1 MDRAV
6 ARRVLLVGTL
16 GAPLFPTLH
25 WALTRIY
32 ALNFSTAGPNTTA
45 LLALALL
52 TGWTVALAPRLRA
65 RPRLVTAALAALV
78 LATGLSTVRV
88 GVGGLLAALGVQL
101 LAVAVLAA
109 LVQGTDGV
117 TVGLGGATG
126 VTVFVALRAWLDTA
140 PTYAT
145 PEGAYALI
153 ALALLAL
160 GGWLRLLR
168 AGDPFPAADFS
179 VPLAPFAAFVL
190 AQGAFL
196 AMPAAVAAWA
206 LRPYPLT
213 ALATVAGLL
222 TGGALLVGR
231 GAPDDRETAGWLVVF
246 VVAVAALLWVDRAG
260 SGVAALPAQAAAVV
274 LLAAGSRVTGPRRPV
289 REAGRVV
296 VLQFAGIVL
305 LFLHVAALNWAFMP
319 APLDSLARGRLPLF
333 LFAACLLLP
342 ATIAAPWLRRRL
354 GSGADERDPPLDH
367 DRRELLGLAGAG
379 TLGLAGVAAREGVAG
394 VRAADGSPLT
404 VMTYNVHQYLA
415 PDGDYNLRAVRDVIA
430 SADPDIVGLQESDS
444 GRLTAGGFD
453 GVRWLAHAL
462 GYHHTFGT
470 PTGDG
475 SYGAALLSRW
485 PIANERVEYLP
496 VNRSP
501 PRPALVADVQT
512 PQGPLPVVATHFQT
526 EKPGDRRAA
535 EAERIVSIAADLDRA
550 VLLGDFN
557 TPPSDD
563 QRAHRVLD
571 GAFTDAWTAANG
583 AGGGETY
590 SAADPTKRIDYVWL
604 QGDWRVD
611 AARVVGGPA
620 ASDHRAVVATL
631 SR

>member
-1 MDRAV
+1 MDRV
-6 ARRVLLVGTL
+6 DVRRVFLVGTL
-16 GAPLFPTLH
+16 VALLFPTLH
-25 WALTRIY
+25 WVLTRIY
-32 ALNFSTAGPNTTA
+32 ALNFSTAGPNATA
-45 LLALALL
+45 LLVLALL
-52 TGWTVALAPRLRA
+52 TGWTVAVAPRLRA
-65 RPRLVTAALAALV
+65 TPRYASAAIASVV
-78 LATGLSTVRV
+78 LATALSTTLV
-88 GVGGLLAALGVQL
+88 GVGGLLAALAVQL

-126 VTVFVALRAWLDTA
+126 VAAFVALRAWLDTA
-140 PTYAT
+140 PAYAT
-145 PEGAYALI
+145 LEGSYALV

-160 GGWLRLLR
+160 GSWLALR
-168 AGDPFPAADFS
+168 RDGDPFPAADFT
-179 VPLAPFAAFVL
+179 VPLAPVAAFVL

-196 AMPAAVAAWA
+196 AMPAAVAVWA
-206 LRPYPLT
+206 LRPYPLV

-222 TGGALLVGR
+222 TGGALLVLR
-231 GAPDDRETAGWLVVF
+231 GVPDDRETAGWLAVF
-246 VVAVAALLWVDRAG
+246 AVSVAALLWVDRAG
-260 SGVAALPAQAAAVV
+260 VAAVPAQLAAVA
-274 LLAAGSRVTGPRRPV
+274 LLAAGSQPTDQRRPT

-296 VLQFAGIVL
+296 ALQFAGVLL
-305 LFLHVAALNWAFMP
+305 LFLHIAALNWAFVP
-319 APLDSLARGRLPLF
+319 APVDSLARGRLPVF
-333 LFAACLLLP
+333 LFGACLLLP
-342 ATIAAPWLRRRL
+342 IGVAVPWLRRRVD
-354 GSGADERDPPLDH
+354 SGATDRDPPLDH

-379 TLGLAGVAAREGVAG
+379 ALGLAGVAAREGLAG
-394 VRAADGSPLT
+394 VDDADGAPLT

-430 SADPDIVGLQESDS
+430 GADPDIVGLQESDS

-462 GYHHTFGT
+462 GYHFTFGT

-485 PIANERVEYLP
+485 PIANERVVSLP

-512 PQGPLPVVATHFQT
+512 PQGPLPVVVTHFQT

-535 EAERIVSIAADLDRA
+535 EAERVVDLTADVDRA

-557 TPPSDD
+557 TPPTDD
-563 QRAHRVLD
+563 QRAYRVLD
-571 GAFTDAWTAANG
+571 RAFTDAWVAANG
-583 AGGGETY
+583 PGGGGTY
-590 SAADPTKRIDYVWL
+590 SASDPTDRIDHVWL
-604 QGDWRVD
+604 KGDWRV
-611 AARVVGGPA
+611 ASARVVGGPA

-631 SR
+631 RR